1 MKCRCAATAKRRVR
15 FLGARAKF
23 NPVIL
28 QQAEGFKC
36 QPTVAPHQ
44 LFTTHLPLNT
54 NRGKAATRTY
64 SILPQTRSRRRTW
77 RQHTAEQF
85 QGSRNLCYLWDR
97 WPLWSFSRP
106 ILTSFLTSASMK
118 EETTTSPLAYLG
130 HTTKATTRIG
140 TPWWACAGVCLEALE
155 SEWQGQKTKPLLPAC
170 HLILSHT
177 AQVSAYPGPASC
189 AKGRR

>member
-1 MKCRCAATAKRRVR
+1 MWSVDVQQQLNVVSGFWGLVLNLTLWSCSRQRGLNAS
-15 FLGARAKF
+15 
-23 NPVIL
+23 L
-28 QQAEGFKC
+28 QLLHTSC
-36 QPTVAPHQ
+36 SPHIFHSTQ
-44 LFTTHLPLNT
+44 T
-54 NRGKAATRTY
+54 KAATRTY
-64 SILPQTRSRRRTW
+64 SILPQTRSRRRTQ

-97 WPLWSFSRP
+97 WPLWSFLRP

-118 EETTTSPLAYLG
+118 EGTTTSPLAYLG
-130 HTTKATTRIG
+130 HTTKALTRIG
-140 TPWWACAGVCLEALE
+140 TPWWACVGVCLEVLE

-170 HLILSHT
+170 HLIWTHT